1 MEVRRIRDEA
11 DVEKMIELGAKMHA
25 ESRYMDIPYD
35 RAKLAEYGR
44 AAIENP
50 FTWGGFLVED
60 EEGKVYAMI
69 GGFKAPFYFSS
80 DVFQVTDFFIYVDK
94 SKRGGLAA
102 ARCLKALEEWAGNVK
117 AYEIVFGISAGIND
131 ETAERFYKGLGYTQ
145 VGTLMRKQGA

>member
-1 MEVRRIRDEA
+1 MKIRRIRDEA

-50 FTWGGFLVED
+50 FTWGGFLAED
-60 EEGKVYAMI
+60 EQGKVYAMI
-69 GGFKAPFYFSS
+69 AGFKAPFYFSS
-80 DVFQVTDFFIYVDK
+80 DAFQVTDAFVYVDK

-102 ARCLKALEEWAGNVK
+102 ARCVKALEEWAGNVK
-117 AYEIVFGISAGIND
+117 AHEIVFGISAGINNAA
-131 ETAERFYKGLGYTQ
+131 AERLYTGLGYTQ